1 MRSRNL
7 GKMRHRL
14 AIKEIVRTE
23 DEGGGFARADS
34 DGDVIW
40 ARISIVG
47 KLEANT
53 YSQLQERVT
62 HKAFIRWR
70 DDIRQGQTVIWKR
83 TGRDDLPLYVV
94 TSVDADPDRR
104 PGEFMELILRE
115 GGNL

>member
-14 AIKEIVRTE
+14 TIKAIVRTE
-23 DEGGGFARADS
+23 DEGGGFARADV
-34 DGDVIW
+34 DLAVIW
-40 ARISIVG
+40 ARIAIVG

-62 HKAFIRWR
+62 HKALIRWR
-70 DDIRQGQTVIWKR
+70 DDIRQGQTVVWKR
-83 TGRDDLPLYVV
+83 TGRADLPLYVV
-94 TSVDADPDRR
+94 TSVDADPDKR